1 MWKLWPH
8 FPDTVADF
16 NQIRRISIGNIIIR
30 TQTAIISGVFA
41 CRACPIEINLAD
53 ATHVVIGDVP
63 SPGRYRTPLS
73 NFNLHDSSFCW
84 TAGTGAAPEYL
95 VAEKVL

>member
-1 MWKLWPH
+1 MSFIPRGPTFSTYH
-8 FPDTVADF
+8 VEIVATFSRYCGRFQSDKK
-16 NQIRRISIGNIIIR
+16 NKHRDIIIR

-73 NFNLHDSSFCW
+73 NFNLHDSSFC
-84 TAGTGAAPEYL
+84 
-95 VAEKVL
+95 